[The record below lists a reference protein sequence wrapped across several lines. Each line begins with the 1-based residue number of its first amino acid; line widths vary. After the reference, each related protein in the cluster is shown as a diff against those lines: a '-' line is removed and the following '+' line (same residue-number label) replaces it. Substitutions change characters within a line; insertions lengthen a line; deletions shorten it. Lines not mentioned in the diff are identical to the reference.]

1 MIHADAGEHQF
12 MMMMMMRMLKCMWD
26 VFTHI
31 IREAKER
38 ERGGEGELNNCAE
51 VDMRDE
57 VLFCS
62 KRMHGN

>member
-12 MMMMMMRMLKCMWD
+12 MMMMRMLKCVCVWD

-31 IREAKER
+31 IREAKEKR
-38 ERGGEGELNNCAE
+38 ESEGELNNCAE